1 MQEYKAEEIID
12 GLRNRDTNVLDF
24 IYKNYFQQI
33 KVFINNNSGSDEDAQ
48 DMYQDGVLV
57 IYQKIK
63 SDNLTLNCSF
73 NTYLYSVCRLLWLKQ
88 LEKRKKSIEYAEES
102 EKLVELDDDIL
113 KFYNS
118 NERYVIYQD
127 HFRKLS
133 QNCQKILELYMAR
146 IQLKE
151 IANIL
156 GYKSD
161 LYVKKRKHQ
170 CKEKLVNSIKNDP
183 RFKELSYENKHYANG

>member
-1 MQEYKAEEIID
+1 MQEYKAEEILE
-12 GLRNRDTNVLDF
+12 GLRNKDTNVLDF
-24 IYKNYFQQI
+24 IYKNFFQQI
-33 KVFINNNSGSDEDAQ
+33 KVFINKNSGTDEDAQ
-48 DMYQDGVLV
+48 DIYQDAVLV

-63 SDNLTLNCSF
+63 NDNLTLNCSF

-88 LEKRKKSIEYAEES
+88 LEKRRKTQEYAEDS
-102 EKLVELDDDIL
+102 EEVIELDDGIL
-113 KFYNS
+113 KLYSS
-118 NERYVIYQD
+118 NERYIIYQD
-127 HFRKLS
+127 HFKKLS

-183 RFKELSYENKHYANG
+183 RYKELLFDNK

>member
-1 MQEYKAEEIID
+1 MQEYKAEEILE
-12 GLRNRDTNVLDF
+12 GLRNKDTNVLDF
-24 IYKNYFQQI
+24 IYKNFFQQI
-33 KVFINNNSGSDEDAQ
+33 KVFINKNSGSDEDAQ
-48 DMYQDGVLV
+48 DIYQDAVLV
-57 IYQKIK
+57 IYQKIMN
-63 SDNLTLNCSF
+63 DNLTLNCSF

-88 LEKRKKSIEYAEES
+88 LEKRRKSQEYAEDS
-102 EKLVELDDDIL
+102 EEVIELDDGIL
-113 KFYNS
+113 KLYSS
-118 NERYVIYQD
+118 NERYIIYQD
-127 HFRKLS
+127 HFKKLS

-183 RFKELSYENKHYANG
+183 RYKELLFDNK

>member
-1 MQEYKAEEIID
+1 MQEYKAEEILE

-24 IYKNYFQQI
+24 IYKNFFQQI
-33 KVFINNNSGSDEDAQ
+33 KVFINKNSGTDEDAQ
-48 DMYQDGVLV
+48 DIYQDAVLV

-63 SDNLTLNCSF
+63 NDNLTLNCSF
-73 NTYLYSVCRLLWLKQ
+73 NTYLYSVSRLLWLKQ
-88 LEKRKKSIEYAEES
+88 LEKRRKSQEYVEDSGE
-102 EKLVELDDDIL
+102 VIELDDGIL
-113 KFYNS
+113 KLFSS
-118 NERYVIYQD
+118 NERYIIYQV
-127 HFRKLS
+127 HFKKLS

-170 CKEKLVNSIKNDP
+170 CKEKLVNSIKKDP
-183 RFKELSYENKHYANG
+183 RYKELLFDNE

>member
-1 MQEYKAEEIID
+1 MQEYKAEEILE

-24 IYKNYFQQI
+24 IYKSYFQQI
-33 KVFINNNSGSDEDAQ
+33 KVFINKNSGTDEDAQ
-48 DMYQDGVLV
+48 DIYQDAVLV

-63 SDNLTLNCSF
+63 NDNLTLNCSF
-73 NTYLYSVCRLLWLKQ
+73 YTYLYSVCRLLWLKQ
-88 LEKRKKSIEYAEES
+88 LEKRKKSQEYMDDS
-102 EKLVELDDDIL
+102 EKLIDMDNDDIL
-113 KFYNS
+113 KFYNV

-127 HFRKLS
+127 HFKKLS

-161 LYVKKRKHQ
+161 QYVKKRKHQ

-183 RFKELSYENKHYANG
+183 RFKELSYENIM

>member
-1 MQEYKAEEIID
+1 MQEYKAEEILD

-24 IYKNYFQQI
+24 IYKSFFQQI
-33 KVFINNNSGSDEDAQ
+33 KIFINKNSGTDEDAQ
-48 DMYQDGVLV
+48 DMYQDAILI

-63 SDNLTLNCSF
+63 NDNLTLNCSF

-88 LEKRKKSIEYAEES
+88 LEKRKKSQEYVENS

-113 KFYNS
+113 KIYNS
-118 NERYVIYQD
+118 NERYIIYQN
-127 HFRKLS
+127 HFKKLS

-161 LYVKKRKHQ
+161 KYVKKRKHQ

-183 RFKELSYENKHYANG
+183 RYKELLH

>member
-1 MQEYKAEEIID
+1 ME
-12 GLRNRDTNVLDF
+12 N
-24 IYKNYFQQI
+24 
-33 KVFINNNSGSDEDAQ
+33 
-48 DMYQDGVLV
+48 
-57 IYQKIK
+57 
-63 SDNLTLNCSF
+63 
-73 NTYLYSVCRLLWLKQ
+73 
-88 LEKRKKSIEYAEES
+88 S

-113 KFYNS
+113 KLYNS
-118 NERYVIYQD
+118 NERYIIYQV
-127 HFRKLS
+127 HFKKLS

-161 LYVKKRKHQ
+161 QYVKKRKHQ

-183 RFKELSYENKHYANG
+183 RYKELLY